1 MRKKRLL
8 QLMAALL
15 CAVIL
20 SACGGAPADADYT
33 CTVSISCA
41 TILDNMDQCAESK
54 KELVP
59 ADGVILPPTEV
70 AFAEGESAFD
80 VLQRVCRDNG
90 IHLESKFT
98 PVYNS
103 AYIQGI
109 HNIYEFDVGKLSGWM
124 YAVND
129 WFPNYGCSLYQ
140 VQDGDVIR
148 WVYTCDLGA
157 DVGGGQA
164 AGDGQQEEAST

>member
-1 MRKKRLL
+1 MITVLDYDAGNIKSVEK
-8 QLMAALL
+8 ALDFL
-15 CAVIL
+15 GEEVKITRDREEIL
-20 SACGGAPADADYT
+20 S
-33 CTVSISCA
+33 
-41 TILDNMDQCAESK
+41 
-54 KELVP
+54 
-59 ADGVILPPTEV
+59 ADGVILPTTEV

-157 DVGGGQA
+157 DVGSGQA
-164 AGDGQQEEAST
+164 AGDGQQEGAST